1 MKLSNIAKKKVLKY
15 TFFCL
20 LIYLPCRILNAISF
34 DSYGIEG
41 GYVYFDKQIVNQENY
56 DSSLEKLYVI
66 GIIDSIKHAQMIIH
80 LSDSSTLDTKIKK
93 INDYIIKYERDSV
106 FTMICESG
114 KLDYFYYRIL
124 QNRNGLSGLFP
135 DISTQSDTLSIIKSA
150 AMTLHGLDLFDFI
163 KRNELFRE
171 AFNPLGYKEFM
182 HIDFTFFG
190 PVWNTEFSYPKI
202 FIAWLFGW
210 YIYGSAH
217 NPIMFICLP
226 VGIGFLIFSRNTRRQ
241 TVTFLR
247 RTFNKLKQWFRLR

>member
-106 FTMICESG
+106 FTGSLIIFIIE
-114 KLDYFYYRIL
+114 YYR
-124 QNRNGLSGLFP
+124 
-135 DISTQSDTLSIIKSA
+135 TE
-150 AMTLHGLDLFDFI
+150 MDFQV
-163 KRNELFRE
+163 
-171 AFNPLGYKEFM
+171 Y
-182 HIDFTFFG
+182 
-190 PVWNTEFSYPKI
+190 SQI
-202 FIAWLFGW
+202 F
-210 YIYGSAH
+210 
-217 NPIMFICLP
+217 
-226 VGIGFLIFSRNTRRQ
+226 Q
-241 TVTFLR
+241 
-247 RTFNKLKQWFRLR
+247 LKVIR